1 MYTYKDITELHI
13 ELSSRCQASCPQ
25 CIRNIDGGVTN
36 PLITETDIDLE
47 SYIKI
52 VGPILPQL
60 KHIIYCGN
68 VGDPLMNKDFHK
80 IVEYTRDN
88 NPDIY
93 VDIHTNGSLRN
104 TEYWS
109 DLVNLLPKNH
119 TVYWGIDGLEDTH
132 SIYRIGTDYHK
143 ILNNATAFNNNGGNS
158 VWTFITF
165 KHNEHQLE
173 VCRDLSKQLG
183 FKSFSEK
190 QSSRFMDDVSL
201 TVRDKHG
208 YKTHT
213 IEPAS
218 TAKLVYIKR
227 SDLDNYK
234 KLFKNVKVSC
244 KANNDNSIYI
254 DSRGILYPC
263 CYLAN
268 APISIMSNN
277 YHIDNTR
284 QLREIPLYNTHYNTI
299 EAVTNGVNWQLWDK
313 HITTLPMCARTCG
326 DIDYSKPIDQFIS
339 LT

>member
-1 MYTYKDITELHI
+1 MYTYKDITELHV

-36 PLITETDIDLE
+36 PLITETDITLDD
-47 SYIKI
+47 YINI

-80 IVEYTRDN
+80 IVEYTRSIN
-88 NPDIY
+88 KDIY

-104 TEYWS
+104 VEYWS
-109 DLVNLLPKNH
+109 NLATLLPVNH

-132 SIYRIGTDYHK
+132 NIYRVGTDYNK
-143 ILNNATAFNNNGGNS
+143 IIENAKSFNDNGGNS

-173 VCRDLSKQLG
+173 TCRELSKTLG
-183 FKSFSEK
+183 FKAFSEK
-190 QSSRFMDDVSL
+190 QSSRFSDDKSL
-201 TVRDKHG
+201 IVRDKHG

-218 TAKLVYIKR
+218 TNKLVYIKR
-227 SDLDNYK
+227 DDLNDYK
-234 KLFKNVKVSC
+234 KLFSDVKVSC
-244 KANNDNSIYI
+244 KANMDNSIYI
-254 DSRGILYPC
+254 DSQCILYPC

-268 APISIMSNN
+268 IPISIMHTNYQLDNN
-277 YHIDNTR
+277 R
-284 QLREIPLYNTHYNTI
+284 MLRDITLYNLKYNTI
-299 EAVTNGVNWQLWDK
+299 KAVTNGVNWQLWDK
-313 HITTLPMCARTCG
+313 HITTLPMCAKTCG
-326 DIDYSKPIDQFIS
+326 NLDYSKPSDQFIS
-339 LT
+339 LS

>member
-25 CIRNIDGGVTN
+25 CIRNIDGGITN
-36 PLITETDIDLE
+36 PLITETDIDLQ

-80 IVEYTRDN
+80 IVEYTRDT

-109 DLVNLLPKNH
+109 NLAIVLPVNH

-132 SIYRIGTDYHK
+132 NLYRIGTDYHK

-173 VCRDLSKQLG
+173 SCRELSKHLG

-190 QSSRFMDDVSL
+190 QSSRFIDNQVL
-201 TVRDKHG
+201 TVRDKNS
-208 YKTHT
+208 YTTHT
-213 IEPAS
+213 IEPS
-218 TAKLVYIKR
+218 SNAKLVYIKR
-227 SDLDNYK
+227 SDFNNYK
-234 KLFKNVKVSC
+234 TLFKDVKISC
-244 KANNDNSIYI
+244 KANIDNSIYI
-254 DSRGILYPC
+254 DSQGVLYPC

-268 APISIMSNN
+268 IPISIMSNN
-277 YHIDNTR
+277 YHIDNNR
-284 QLREIPLYNTHYNTI
+284 LLREISLYNLNDTTI
-299 EAVTNGVNWQLWDK
+299 EYVTNSSEWQLWDK
-313 HITTLPMCARTCG
+313 HITTLPVCARTCG
-326 DIDYSKPIDQFIS
+326 NIDYSKPIDQFIS
-339 LT
+339 LS

>member
-25 CIRNIDGGVTN
+25 CVRNINGGVTN
-36 PLITETDIDLE
+36 PLITESDISLE
-47 SYIKI
+47 SYISI
-52 VGPILPQL
+52 LGPILPQL

-80 IVEYTRDN
+80 IIEYTRDI

-109 DLVNLLPKNH
+109 KLVSLLPVNH
-119 TVYWGIDGLEDTH
+119 NVYWGIDGLEDTH
-132 SIYRIGTDYHK
+132 GIYRIGTDYNK
-143 ILNNATAFNNNGGNS
+143 IIENATAFNNSGGNS

-173 VCRDLSKQLG
+173 VCRALSKQLG

-190 QSSRFMDDVSL
+190 QSSRFMDDEPV

-213 IEPAS
+213 IEPS
-218 TAKLVYIKR
+218 TTAKLVYIKH
-227 SDLDNYK
+227 SEYNDYK
-234 KLFKNVKVSC
+234 KLFKDVKVSC

-254 DSRGILYPC
+254 DSQCILYPC

-268 APISIMSNN
+268 IPISIMNNN
-277 YHIDNTR
+277 YQLDNNR
-284 QLREIPLYNTHYNTI
+284 LLKDIVLHDLNDNSI
-299 EAVTNGVNWQLWDK
+299 ENVTNNTEWQLWDK

-326 DIDYSKPIDQFIS
+326 DIDFSKPIDQFIS

>member
-1 MYTYKDITELHI
+1 MYTYNDISELHI

-36 PLITETDIDLE
+36 PLINETDITLE

-52 VGPILPQL
+52 VGPILKQL

-68 VGDPLMNKDFHK
+68 VGDPLMNKDFVK
-80 IVEYTRDN
+80 IIEYTREI

-104 TEYWS
+104 TEFWGN
-109 DLVNLLPKNH
+109 LTKILPVNHNI
-119 TVYWGIDGLEDTH
+119 YWGIDGLVDTH
-132 SIYRIGTDYHK
+132 NIYRIGTDYNK
-143 ILNNATAFNNNGGNS
+143 IIENAKSFNNNGGNS

-173 VCRDLSKQLG
+173 ACRELSKTLG
-183 FKSFSEK
+183 FSSFSEK
-190 QSSRFMDDVSL
+190 QSSRFSDDKSL
-201 TVRDKHG
+201 IVRDKHG
-208 YKTHT
+208 YETHT

-227 SDLDNYK
+227 NDLNDYK
-234 KLFKNVKVSC
+234 KLFNNVKVSC
-244 KANNDNSIYI
+244 KANMDNSIYI
-254 DSRGILYPC
+254 DSQCILYPC

-268 APISIMSNN
+268 ISISIMTNN
-277 YHIDNTR
+277 YQLDNSR
-284 QLREIPLYNTHYNTI
+284 LLRDIKLYNLNDNTI
-299 EAVTNGVNWQLWDK
+299 ENITNSTEWQLWDK
-313 HITTLPMCARTCG
+313 HINTLPMCSRTCG
-326 DIDYSKPIDQFIS
+326 NIDFSKPSDQFIS